1 MKIRTFI
8 ARDMREALRQVRD
21 QQGDEAV
28 ILSTR
33 AVPGGVEVSAAI
45 DDEVTPAA
53 LNSMASLPDEPS
65 YAPPPPAEMGA
76 ELRSLRTLLE
86 SQMNQLAWNDLTRRA
101 PSQAEL
107 LKELTELGLSP
118 GLSADLASSIPGG
131 LSYDDAQRRALAGV
145 ARRIRVTGDGL
156 LERGGR
162 VALVGPTGVGK
173 TTSIAKL
180 AARWVMRHS
189 TRDVALISVDAQR
202 FGAQEQVEVLGRL
215 LGIQAFTLEDMTG
228 LPELLERLS
237 DRRLVLIDTGGL
249 SPRDPEL
256 QIRGRQF
263 AALAEQC
270 GLQTCLTLSAAAQ
283 AGVLEDACNKF
294 RTFEPAFCLITK
306 IDEASSLG
314 GTLSMLVDSQLPV
327 SYVSEGQAIPE
338 DLAPARAHQL
348 VARSVLLTRE
358 AGAAAS
364 EEMLVRRFGGVAHVF
379 A

>member
-8 ARDMREALRQVRD
+8 ARDMREALRQVRE
-21 QQGDEAV
+21 QQGDDAV

-33 AVPGGVEVSAAI
+33 AVPGGVEVSAAV
-45 DDEVTPAA
+45 DYEQPTGSGSM
-53 LNSMASLPDEPS
+53 SMASLPDEPIS
-65 YAPPPPAEMGA
+65 AAAPAELGA
-76 ELRSLRTLLE
+76 ELRSLRALLE
-86 SQMNQLAWNDLTRRA
+86 GQVNQLAWNDLTRRA
-101 PSQAEL
+101 PAQAEL
-107 LKELTELGLSP
+107 LKDLTELGLSQ
-118 GLSADLASSIPGG
+118 GLSSDLVSTVPGG
-131 LSYDDAQRRALAGV
+131 VAYADAQRRALAGV
-145 ARRIRVTGDGL
+145 ARRIRVTGDAL

-180 AARWVMRHS
+180 AARWVMRNS
-189 TRDVALISVDAQR
+189 TRDVALVSVDAQR

-215 LGIQAFTLEDMTG
+215 LGVQSFVVEELAA
-228 LPELLERLS
+228 LPELLERLA
-237 DRRLVLIDTGGL
+237 DRRLVLVDTAGI
-249 SPRDPEL
+249 SPRDAEVES
-256 QIRGRQF
+256 RGKHF
-263 AALAEQC
+263 AQLAEQC

-283 AGVLEDACNKF
+283 AGVLEEACRKF
-294 RTFEPAFCLITK
+294 RSFDPAFCLITK

-327 SYVSEGQAIPE
+327 SYVSEGQSIPE

-348 VARSVLLTRE
+348 VARAVLLTRE
-358 AGAAAS
+358 AGATAG